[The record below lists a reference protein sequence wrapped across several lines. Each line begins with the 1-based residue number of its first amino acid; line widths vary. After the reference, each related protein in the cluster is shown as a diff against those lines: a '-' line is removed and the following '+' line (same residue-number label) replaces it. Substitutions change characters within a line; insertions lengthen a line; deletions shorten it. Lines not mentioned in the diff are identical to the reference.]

1 MKEKADYSGCVWAMA
16 GAALV
21 LFLFVVFAGGVF
33 AGRLSADLQPA
44 IGSVSITGDGNAVTN
59 QYGDGNAATV
69 ERSPRSRSNGGE
81 EAAMA
86 LVALPF
92 LALGLGLFFWSF
104 IAPAGGDYY

>member
-69 ERSPRSRSNGGE
+69 ERPPRSRSNGGE
-81 EAAMA
+81 EAL
-86 LVALPF
+86 LVLPF
-92 LALGLGLFFWSF
+92 LAACFFLFLWPFF
-104 IAPAGGDYY
+104 FDRNGDYY